1 MKIEDYD
8 PDEDTVRH
16 EGISKGA
23 TVFARPEGIISDNES
38 VYICCTS
45 GGNLRKGQIFKI
57 NTISPKQSSAE
68 LWYEVQ
74 DNSSLNMPDNIVI
87 APWGDLIVCE
97 DNSDRNRLWG
107 LTPNGNPY
115 LIAQNS
121 YSGSEFAGACF
132 SPIDNTM
139 FVNIQGN
146 GLTLLIDGNW
156 NSVVS

>member
-1 MKIEDYD
+1 M
-8 PDEDTVRH
+8 
-16 EGISKGA
+16 SKGA
-23 TVFARPEGIISDNES
+23 TVFARPEGIISDSES

-57 NTISPKQSSAE
+57 NTISPEQSSAE

-97 DNSDRNRLWG
+97 DNSDMNRLWG

-139 FVNIQGN
+139 FVNIQGS

-156 NSVVS
+156 NSVLS